1 MASKVVLHTI
11 ESYELTVYSQRRA
24 ANPAVQARR
33 AAHLAAAAASSEPA
47 SSSSWASTSAAS
59 SSPAAASSRRA
70 SPRALSPLR
79 GFSSPVRGGRAPL
92 PSSPPRPRAPVLAPP
107 SPVTRREKPPW
118 SSRGGGGEEGE
129 EGGVDSTSTIL
140 DHRVCQQ
147 PAIPIDSTSI

>member
-24 ANPAVQARR
+24 ANPAVQA
-33 AAHLAAAAASSEPA
+33 
-47 SSSSWASTSAAS
+47 
-59 SSPAAASSRRA
+59 RRA

-107 SPVTRREKPPW
+107 AVVAAAVSGDPERKAALVVERR
-118 SSRGGGGEEGE
+118 R
-129 EGGVDSTSTIL
+129 
-140 DHRVCQQ
+140 RRRR
-147 PAIPIDSTSI
+147 